1 MAILQDNAFG
11 RDLSIVRILR
21 VLSTH
26 SFLHT
31 QKHTS
36 VKMTETTE
44 APVVAQTAETK
55 TPSPTNETAVVTP
68 AENGHAEAGD
78 AKVAAGEAANGDEQ
92 SAAATNGGTTPD
104 EKAKAEEKKEDPPKE
119 MRAVVL
125 TGFGGFKNVKI
136 LKKPEPTPQ
145 AGEVLIR
152 VKACGLNF
160 QDLMV
165 RLGAIDSPP
174 KTPTILGFECAGE
187 IEAVGEEVEGFKVGD
202 RVVALPEFRAW
213 SELVAV
219 PTKYVYH
226 IPEEMTFQDAAAIVM
241 NYLVAYILIFDLVSL
256 REGKSLLLHSV
267 GGGVGQAI
275 VQLARTV
282 PNVTI
287 FGVCSKSKHEAL
299 AATGLIDHLIDR
311 TDYVNEVRKVTT
323 EGVDIVMDCLCG
335 EECNRGY
342 GLLKPMGK
350 YILYGSS
357 NVVTGETKS
366 FFSVARSWWQVDKVS
381 PIKLFDENKSLA
393 GFNLRHLLYQQDG
406 AEYVRS
412 TVDKIFGLWK
422 DGKVKPVVDS
432 AWALEDVAE
441 AMQKMHDRKNI
452 GKLVLDPSM
461 EPKPKPA
468 TPAKSKSKKQASED
482 KGAKKEKDD
491 DKKAV
496 ENGGGDEK
504 KEGDAAE
511 EAKANGDAEE
521 ATPAQVNGDG
531 AEKKEEPA
539 AAAATNGDATESE
552 KKESS

>member
-1 MAILQDNAFG
+1 
-11 RDLSIVRILR
+11 
-21 VLSTH
+21 
-26 SFLHT
+26 
-31 QKHTS
+31 
-36 VKMTETTE
+36 MTETTE

-55 TPSPTNETAVVTP
+55 TPSPTTETAVVTP
-68 AENGHAEAGD
+68 AENGHAEGGD
-78 AKVAAGEAANGDEQ
+78 AKVAAAAGEEQ
-92 SAAATNGGTTPD
+92 TNGAATPD

-136 LKKPEPTPQ
+136 LKKPEPSPQ

-256 REGKSLLLHSV
+256 REGKSMLLHSV

-275 VQLARTV
+275 VQLVRTV

-311 TDYVNEVRKVTT
+311 SDYVNEVRKITT

-381 PIKLFDENKSLA
+381 PIKLFDENKSLG

-406 AEYVRS
+406 SEYVRS

-422 DGKVKPVVDS
+422 EGKVRPVVDS

-482 KGAKKEKDD
+482 KGGKKDKDD
-491 DKKAV
+491 DKKTG
-496 ENGGGDEK
+496 ENGSGDEK
-504 KEGDAAE
+504 KEGGDVAE
-511 EAKANGDAEE
+511 EAKTNGDAEE
-521 ATPAQVNGDG
+521 GGAAQVNGDG
-531 AEKKEEPA
+531 AAEKKEEPA
-539 AAAATNGDATESE
+539 AVAATNGDATESE

>member
-1 MAILQDNAFG
+1 
-11 RDLSIVRILR
+11 
-21 VLSTH
+21 
-26 SFLHT
+26 
-31 QKHTS
+31 
-36 VKMTETTE
+36 MTETTE
-44 APVVAQTAETK
+44 VPVAVAKSETK
-55 TPSPTNETAVVTP
+55 TPSPTNE
-68 AENGHAEAGD
+68 NGHAEEAVVEQTTNGTGDEKVADD
-78 AKVAAGEAANGDEQ
+78 AK
-92 SAAATNGGTTPD
+92 
-104 EKAKAEEKKEDPPKE
+104 KEEKKEDPPKE

-136 LKKPEPTPQ
+136 LKKPEPSV
-145 AGEVLIR
+145 AADEVLIR

-187 IEAVGEEVEGFKVGD
+187 IEAVGEEVGDEFKVGD
-202 RVVALPEFRAW
+202 RVVALPEYRAW
-213 SELVAV
+213 SELVTV
-219 PTKYVYH
+219 SKRYVYK
-226 IPEEMTFQDAAAIVM
+226 IPDEMTYQDAAAILI
-241 NYLVAYILIFDLVSL
+241 NYLVAYILLFDLVSL

-267 GGGVGQAI
+267 GGGVGQAL

-299 AATGLIDHLIDR
+299 SATGLIDHLIDR
-311 TDYVNEVRKVTT
+311 TDYVNEVRKITT
-323 EGVDIVMDCLCG
+323 EGVDIVLDCLCG

-381 PIKLFDENKSLA
+381 PIKLFDENKSLS

-406 AEYVRS
+406 SEYVRS

-441 AMQKMHDRKNI
+441 AMQKLHDRKNI
-452 GKLVLDPSM
+452 GKVVLDPAL

-468 TPAKSKSKKQASED
+468 TPAKSKSKKQSSED
-482 KGAKKEKDD
+482 KKSKDD
-491 DKKAV
+491 GEKKV
-496 ENGGGDEK
+496 ENGETNGEEK
-504 KEGDAAE
+504 EEEAVNGNGEAAE
-511 EAKANGDAEE
+511 SEE
-521 ATPAQVNGDG
+521 KP
-531 AEKKEEPA
+531 
-539 AAAATNGDATESE
+539 TNGDATESE

>member
-1 MAILQDNAFG
+1 
-11 RDLSIVRILR
+11 
-21 VLSTH
+21 
-26 SFLHT
+26 
-31 QKHTS
+31 
-36 VKMTETTE
+36 MTETTE
-44 APVVAQTAETK
+44 APVVAEVK
-55 TPSPTNETAVVTP
+55 TPSPMTEATP
-68 AENGHAEAGD
+68 AATNGHAEEQP
-78 AKVAAGEAANGDEQ
+78 AAEKPTEE
-92 SAAATNGGTTPD
+92 TNGTAEKTADG
-104 EKAKAEEKKEDPPKE
+104 EKAKTEENAPPVKE
-119 MRAVVL
+119 MRAVTL

-136 LKKPEPTPQ
+136 LKKPEPSPQ

-152 VKACGLNF
+152 VRACGLNF

-174 KTPTILGFECAGE
+174 KTPTIMGFECAGE
-187 IEAVGEEVEGFKVGD
+187 VEAVGEEVEGFKVGD

-226 IPEEMTFQDAAAIVM
+226 IPDEMTFQDAAATVM

-256 REGKSLLLHSV
+256 REGKSILLHSV

-311 TDYVNEVRKVTT
+311 ADYVNEVRKITT
-323 EGVDIVMDCLCG
+323 EGVDVVMDCLCG

-406 AEYVRS
+406 SAYVTA
-412 TVDKIFGLWK
+412 TVEKIFALWK
-422 DGKVKPVVDS
+422 DGKIKPVVDS

-452 GKLVLDPSM
+452 GKLVLDPSL

-468 TPAKSKSKKQASED
+468 TPAKTKNKKQASED
-482 KGAKKEKDD
+482 KSGKKGGSDKDEKP
-491 DKKAV
+491 A
-496 ENGGGDEK
+496 ENGENGEK
-504 KEGDAAE
+504 KEGEEGAA
-511 EAKANGDAEE
+511 ATNGESAVEG
-521 ATPAQVNGDG
+521 AAAAPAAAVNGDS
-531 AEKKEEPA
+531 AEKKDEP

>member
-1 MAILQDNAFG
+1 
-11 RDLSIVRILR
+11 
-21 VLSTH
+21 
-26 SFLHT
+26 
-31 QKHTS
+31 
-36 VKMTETTE
+36 MTETTE
-44 APVVAQTAETK
+44 AQVAAEVK
-55 TPSPTNETAVVTP
+55 TPSPTAETATTEAP
-68 AENGHAEAGD
+68 AATTNGHAE
-78 AKVAAGEAANGDEQ
+78 EQ
-92 SAAATNGGTTPD
+92 PASEQKPTEETNGSATD
-104 EKAKAEEKKEDPPKE
+104 DKAKSEPKEEVPPPKE

-136 LKKPEPTPQ
+136 LKKPEPAPQ
-145 AGEVLIR
+145 TGEVLIR

-187 IEAVGEEVEGFKVGD
+187 VEAVGEEVEGFKVGD

-226 IPEEMTFQDAAAIVM
+226 IPNEMTFQDAAAIVM
-241 NYLVAYILIFDLVSL
+241 NYLVAYILIFDLISL
-256 REGKSLLLHSV
+256 REGKSILLHSV

-275 VQLARTV
+275 VQLARTI

-287 FGVCSKSKHEAL
+287 FGVCSKGKHEAL

-311 TDYVNEVRKVTT
+311 TDYVNEVRKITT
-323 EGVDIVMDCLCG
+323 EGVDVVMDCLCG

-406 AEYVRS
+406 SAYVRS
-412 TVDKIFGLWK
+412 TVEKIFDLWK

-452 GKLVLDPSM
+452 GKLVLDPAM

-468 TPAKSKSKKQASED
+468 TPAKTKSKKQASED
-482 KGAKKEKDD
+482 KSSKKDKSSENGD
-491 DKKAV
+491 DKK
-496 ENGGGDEK
+496 D
-504 KEGDAAE
+504 E
-511 EAKANGDAEE
+511 EAKTNGEE
-521 ATPAQVNGDG
+521 GEAAATTPEAVNGDS
-531 AEKKEEPA
+531 AEKKEP
-539 AAAATNGDATESE
+539 AATNGDATESE